1 LPPMSDESPHAMP
14 FVVEP
19 GVGRVVKAFGS
30 EMIFY
35 LTGEQT
41 GGRYML
47 ATIIAP
53 PGGDGPP
60 PHYHELEDECFL
72 VQEGHMSFFIA
83 GQWHD
88 VSPGTVVFAPRLSV
102 HTLKNVGDTPA
113 RVLCSA
119 SPSGFE
125 LFFAE
130 CEKEFQKPGGPD
142 MERITEISAEHG
154 IHYVNP

>member
-1 LPPMSDESPHAMP
+1 MDNLPPMSDDLHALP
-14 FVVEP
+14 FVVAP
-19 GVGRVVKAFGS
+19 GVGRVVRAFGS

-41 GGRYML
+41 GGRYVL

-60 PHYHELEDECFL
+60 PHYHEHEDECFL

-83 GQWHD
+83 DQWHD
-88 VSPGTVVFAPRLSV
+88 VSPGTVVFAPKLSV

-142 MERITEISAEHG
+142 MARIVEISAEHG
-154 IHYVNP
+154 IHYV

>member
-1 LPPMSDESPHAMP
+1 MSDESPHALP

-19 GVGRVVKAFGS
+19 GVGRVVRAFGT

-41 GGRYML
+41 DGRYML

-53 PGGDGPP
+53 VGGSGPP
-60 PHYHELEDECFL
+60 PHYHEKEDECFM
-72 VQEGHMSFFIA
+72 VQEGLMSFFIA

-88 VSPGTVVFAPRLSV
+88 VAPGTVVFAPKLSV
-102 HTLKNVGDTPA
+102 HTLKNIGNTPA

-119 SPSGFE
+119 S
-125 LFFAE
+125 
-130 CEKEFQKPGGPD
+130 
-142 MERITEISAEHG
+142 
-154 IHYVNP
+154 